1 MQRAPDE
8 VFRSRTRAEKELLQQ
23 RPGKQ
28 PLNQPQT
35 ERSGSIH
42 YRLGPHD
49 SVYSR
54 LRAWTSVHSR
64 LGPQT
69 SIHSRL
75 GSHFDS
81 QHEQPSRR
89 SVHLWLSPQGASS
102 TSYRSRQ
109 PDGRREAVSQSSS
122 SSTSSLRRTR
132 LPARNAPHA
141 LHPRHRRAK
150 HMEEQPRPASHG

>member
-8 VFRSRTRAEKELLQQ
+8 VFRSRTRPEKELLQQ
-23 RPGKQ
+23 HPGKQ

-35 ERSGSIH
+35 ERLGSIH
-42 YRLGPHD
+42 YRLGPRD

-89 SVHLWLSPQGASS
+89 SFHLWLSPQGASS
-102 TSYRSRQ
+102 TSHRSRQ
-109 PDGRREAVSQSSS
+109 
-122 SSTSSLRRTR
+122 SLNPTQVQPAACEELVR
-132 LPARNAPHA
+132 LLGTH
-141 LHPRHRRAK
+141 
-150 HMEEQPRPASHG
+150 HMHYIRDIDEPNT